1 MAEFRPVILYKY
13 VYLYV
18 IKILRKMK
26 TVNYSELR
34 NKLKSNLDMV
44 CEDHETLIVHRPG
57 GKSVVMMSLDEYNS
71 QKETEYLMSSPKNAE
86 RLLNSIK
93 NIEEGKT
100 IEVTWEMLKSLE
112 K

>member
-1 MAEFRPVILYKY
+1 
-13 VYLYV
+13 
-18 IKILRKMK
+18 MK

-57 GKSVVMMSLDEYNS
+57 GKSVVMISLEEYNS
-71 QKETEYLMSSPKNAE
+71 QKETEYLLSSPKNAE
-86 RLLNSIK
+86 HLYKSIK
-93 NIEEGKT
+93 EIEEGKS
-100 IEVTWEMLKSLE
+100 IEMTLEELKNYE

>member
-1 MAEFRPVILYKY
+1 
-13 VYLYV
+13 
-18 IKILRKMK
+18 MK

-34 NKLKSNLDMV
+34 NKLKLNLDMV

-71 QKETEYLMSSPKNAE
+71 QKETEYLLSSPKNAE
-86 RLLNSIK
+86 HLMESIK
-93 NIEEGKT
+93 QSKNGETIKVTLEE
-100 IEVTWEMLKSLE
+100 LKSYE

>member
-1 MAEFRPVILYKY
+1 
-13 VYLYV
+13 
-18 IKILRKMK
+18 
-26 TVNYSELR
+26 
-34 NKLKSNLDMV
+34 MV
-44 CEDHETLIVHRPG
+44 CEDHETLIIHRPG

-71 QKETEYLMSSPKNAE
+71 QKETEYLLSSPKNAE